1 MQQAAVSAVSAQAVA
16 AEAAAQAA
24 APAAQAVLAG
34 ERVRL
39 EPLELRH
46 HDGLCEAVR
55 DGSLWELAVTL
66 VPHPD
71 EMRGFVEDAVEARAS
86 GKQIPYATVD
96 AVTGRVIGATRLMM
110 INTANRRLEIGW
122 TFLAAS
128 RQRSGA
134 NTEAKLL
141 MLTHAFETM
150 GMNRVEL
157 LTDVRN
163 AKSRAAITRIGAK
176 PEGVLRH
183 HMVMRDGWIRDTAVY
198 GITRPEWPEAKR
210 GLLARLA
217 AHPAGGSGGS
227 GGCEGSQG

>member
-1 MQQAAVSAVSAQAVA
+1 MERAKAK
-16 AEAAAQAA
+16 
-24 APAAQAVLAG
+24 APASVEWAELVG

-39 EPLELRH
+39 EPLEPRH
-46 HDGLCEAVR
+46 HDGLCAAVR

-71 EMRGFVEDAVEARAS
+71 EVRGFIEDAMAARAE
-86 GKQIPYATVD
+86 GTQIPYATVD
-96 AVTGRVIGATRLMM
+96 AATGQVLGSTRLMV
-110 INTANRRLEIGW
+110 INTAQRRLEIGW

-128 RQRSGA
+128 RQRTGA

-141 MLTHAFETM
+141 MLTHAFETL

-163 AKSRAAITRIGAK
+163 TKSRTAIAGLGATH
-176 PEGVLRH
+176 EGVLRH

-198 GITRPEWPEAKR
+198 SITRPEWPQAKLALEAR
-210 GLLARLA
+210 RAGR
-217 AHPAGGSGGS
+217 PASRTG
-227 GGCEGSQG
+227 E

>member
-1 MQQAAVSAVSAQAVA
+1 MERATGAVEPVESVHLV
-16 AEAAAQAA
+16 
-24 APAAQAVLAG
+24 G

-55 DGSLWELAVTL
+55 DGSLWELAVTS

-71 EMRGFVEDAVEARAS
+71 DVRGFIEEATAARVE
-86 GKQIPYATVD
+86 GTQIPYATVD
-96 AVTGRVIGATRLMM
+96 AATGRVLGSTRLMM
-110 INTANRRLEIGW
+110 INTAQRRLEIGW
-122 TFLAAS
+122 TYLAAS
-128 RQRSGA
+128 RHGTGA

-141 MLTHAFETM
+141 MLTHAFEAM

-163 AKSRAAITRIGAK
+163 ARSRAAIAGLGATL
-176 PEGVLRH
+176 EGVLRH

-198 GITRPEWPEAKR
+198 SITRPEWPEAKQA
-210 GLLARLA
+210 LEARRAGRRPTALP
-217 AHPAGGSGGS
+217 PAPD
-227 GGCEGSQG
+227 EL

>member
-1 MQQAAVSAVSAQAVA
+1 MEQSAADAVA
-16 AEAAAQAA
+16 TVEL
-24 APAAQAVLAG
+24 VG

-46 HDGLCEAVR
+46 HAGLCEAVR
-55 DGSLWELAVTL
+55 DGSLWELAVTT

-71 EMRGFVEDAVEARAS
+71 DVRGYIADAVAGRAA
-86 GKQIPYATVD
+86 GTQIPYATVD
-96 AVTGRVIGATRLMM
+96 AATGRVIGSTRLMV

-128 RQRSGA
+128 WQRSGA
-134 NTEAKLL
+134 NAEAKLL
-141 MLTHAFETM
+141 MLTHAFEAM

-198 GITRPEWPEAKR
+198 SITRPEWPDVKQ
-210 GLLARLA
+210 GLRTRLA
-217 AHPAGGSGGS
+217 ARAAGGS
-227 GGCEGSQG
+227 EA

>member
-1 MQQAAVSAVSAQAVA
+1 MQQGSTDAVTAGAVTAVDL
-16 AEAAAQAA
+16 
-24 APAAQAVLAG
+24 VG

-39 EPLELRH
+39 EPLEARH

-71 EMRGFVEDAVEARAS
+71 DVRGFIEDAVEAREA

-96 AVTGRVIGATRLMM
+96 VATGRVIGSTRLMM

-122 TFLAAS
+122 TFLAES
-128 RQRSGA
+128 WQRSGA

-141 MLTHAFETM
+141 MLTHSFEAM

-163 AKSRAAITRIGAK
+163 EKSRAAIARLGAK
-176 PEGVLRH
+176 SEGVLRQ
-183 HMVMRDGWIRDTAVY
+183 HMVMRDGWVRDTAVY
-198 GITRPEWPEAKR
+198 SLTRPEWPDAKL
-210 GLLARLA
+210 GLRNRLA
-217 AHPAGGSGGS
+217 AGRWADRSAGPAGS
-227 GGCEGSQG
+227 

>member
-1 MQQAAVSAVSAQAVA
+1 MERATGAVELV
-16 AEAAAQAA
+16 
-24 APAAQAVLAG
+24 G

-71 EMRGFVEDAVEARAS
+71 DVRGFIETAMAARAE
-86 GKQIPYATVD
+86 GTQIPFATVD
-96 AVTGRVIGATRLMM
+96 AQTGRVVGSTRLMV
-110 INTANRRLEIGW
+110 INTEQRRLEIGW
-122 TFLAAS
+122 TFLAES
-128 RQRSGA
+128 WQRTGLNA
-134 NTEAKLL
+134 EAKQL
-141 MLTHAFETM
+141 MLTYAFETM

-163 AKSRAAITRIGAK
+163 AKSRAAIARLGATH
-176 PEGVLRH
+176 EGVLRH

-198 GITRPEWPEAKR
+198 SITRPEWPDVKR
-210 GLLARLA
+210 ALESRAAAR
-217 AHPAGGSGGS
+217 AGADADAQRRAGRVKA
-227 GGCEGSQG
+227 ERAQR

>member
-1 MQQAAVSAVSAQAVA
+1 MERATAMTSAEQAERIELRDLV
-16 AEAAAQAA
+16 
-24 APAAQAVLAG
+24 G
-34 ERVRL
+34 DRVRL

-46 HDGLCEAVR
+46 HDGLCDAVR
-55 DGSLWELAVTL
+55 DGSLWKLAVTL

-71 EMRGFVEDAVEARAS
+71 EVRGFIEDAMAARAE
-86 GKQIPYATVD
+86 GTQIPYATVD
-96 AVTGRVIGATRLMM
+96 AATGRVVGSTRLMQ

-122 TFLAAS
+122 TFLS
-128 RQRSGA
+128 ESWQRTGV

-163 AKSRAAITRIGAK
+163 AKSRAAIARLGATH
-176 PEGVLRH
+176 EGVLRQ

-198 GITRPEWPEAKR
+198 SITRPEWPEAKR
-210 GLLARLA
+210 ALETRLLDGPTA
-217 AHPAGGSGGS
+217 
-227 GGCEGSQG
+227 

>member
-1 MQQAAVSAVSAQAVA
+1 MQQADTDAVA
-16 AEAAAQAA
+16 TAE
-24 APAAQAVLAG
+24 LAG

-55 DGSLWELAVTL
+55 DGSLWELAVTI

-71 EMRGFVEDAVEARAS
+71 EVRGFIEDAVAARAA
-86 GKQIPYATVD
+86 GTQIPYATVD
-96 AVTGRVIGATRLMM
+96 AATGRVIGSTRLMV

-128 RQRSGA
+128 WQRSGA
-134 NTEAKLL
+134 NAEAKLL
-141 MLTHAFETM
+141 MLTHAFEAM

-163 AKSRAAITRIGAK
+163 EKSRAAITRIGAQH
-176 PEGVLRH
+176 EGVLRH

-198 GITRPEWPEAKR
+198 SITGPEWPDVKQ
-210 GLLARLA
+210 GLRSRLA
-217 AHPAGGSGGS
+217 ARATGRS
-227 GGCEGSQG
+227 EG

>member
-1 MQQAAVSAVSAQAVA
+1 MEQAAVGAMAT
-16 AEAAAQAA
+16 AE
-24 APAAQAVLAG
+24 LTG

-39 EPLELRH
+39 EPLDPRH

-55 DGSLWELAVTL
+55 DGSLWELAVTI

-71 EMRGFVEDAVEARAS
+71 DVRGFIDDAVEARAQ
-86 GKQIPYATVD
+86 GHQIPYATVD
-96 AVTGRVIGATRLMM
+96 AATGRVIGSTRLMV

-141 MLTHAFETM
+141 MLTHAFEAM

-163 AKSRAAITRIGAK
+163 AKSRAAITGIGAQH
-176 PEGVLRH
+176 EGVLRH

-198 GITRPEWPEAKR
+198 SITRPEWPEVKR
-210 GLLARLA
+210 GLRARLA
-217 AHPAGGSGGS
+217 AHTADRS
-227 GGCEGSQG
+227 EG

>member
-1 MQQAAVSAVSAQAVA
+1 MGQTAA
-16 AEAAAQAA
+16 AEL
-24 APAAQAVLAG
+24 VG

-39 EPLELRH
+39 EPLEQRH

-55 DGSLWELAVTL
+55 DGKLWELAVTL

-71 EMRGFVEDAVEARAS
+71 DVRAFIAEAALAREQ
-86 GKQIPYATVD
+86 GVQIPYATVD
-96 AVTGRVIGATRLMM
+96 AATGRVIGSTRLMV

-122 TFLAAS
+122 TFLAGAW
-128 RQRSGA
+128 QRTGA

-141 MLTHAFETM
+141 MLTHAFEAM

-163 AKSRAAITRIGAK
+163 SASRAAISRIGATH
-176 PEGVLRH
+176 EGVLRH

-198 GITRPEWPEAKR
+198 SITRPEWPAVKQNLR
-210 GLLARLA
+210 ARLA
-217 AHPAGGSGGS
+217 AAAARG
-227 GGCEGSQG
+227 

>member
-1 MQQAAVSAVSAQAVA
+1 MERAKAK
-16 AEAAAQAA
+16 
-24 APAAQAVLAG
+24 APASVEWAELVG

-39 EPLELRH
+39 EPLEPRH
-46 HDGLCEAVR
+46 HDGLCAAVR

-71 EMRGFVEDAVEARAS
+71 EVRGFIEDAMAARAE
-86 GKQIPYATVD
+86 GTQIPYATVD
-96 AVTGRVIGATRLMM
+96 AATGQVLGSTRLMV
-110 INTANRRLEIGW
+110 INTAQRRLEIGW

-128 RQRSGA
+128 RQRTGV

-141 MLTHAFETM
+141 MLTHAFETL

-163 AKSRAAITRIGAK
+163 TKSRAAIAGLGATH
-176 PEGVLRH
+176 EGVLRH

-198 GITRPEWPEAKR
+198 SITRPEWPEAK
-210 GLLARLA
+210 LALEARRA
-217 AHPAGGSGGS
+217 GRPASRTG
-227 GGCEGSQG
+227 E

>member
-1 MQQAAVSAVSAQAVA
+1 MGQAKATTPAAAVDRVELV
-16 AEAAAQAA
+16 
-24 APAAQAVLAG
+24 G

-46 HDGLCEAVR
+46 HDGLCAAVR

-71 EMRGFVEDAVEARAS
+71 DVRGFIDEAMAARAE
-86 GKQIPYATVD
+86 GTQIPYATVD
-96 AVTGRVIGATRLMM
+96 AATGQVLGSTRLMM
-110 INTANRRLEIGW
+110 INIAQRRLEIGW
-122 TFLAAS
+122 TFLAES
-128 RQRSGA
+128 RQRTGV

-141 MLTHAFETM
+141 MLTHAFEAL

-163 AKSRAAITRIGAK
+163 TKSRAAIAGLGATH
-176 PEGVLRH
+176 EGVLRH

-198 GITRPEWPEAKR
+198 SITRPEWPEVKR
-210 GLLARLA
+210 ALEARRAGRPA
-217 AHPAGGSGGS
+217 ARSGG
-227 GGCEGSQG
+227 

>member
-1 MQQAAVSAVSAQAVA
+1 MQQVDVDGSAT
-16 AEAAAQAA
+16 AEL
-24 APAAQAVLAG
+24 VG

-55 DGSLWELAVTL
+55 DGSLWELAVTI

-71 EMRGFVEDAVEARAS
+71 DVRGFIEDAIAARAA
-86 GKQIPYATVD
+86 GTQIPYATVD
-96 AVTGRVIGATRLMM
+96 AATGRVIGSTRLMV

-128 RQRSGA
+128 WQRSGA

-141 MLTHAFETM
+141 MLTHAFEAL

-198 GITRPEWPEAKR
+198 SITRPEWPDVKQ
-210 GLLARLA
+210 GLLDRLA
-217 AHPAGGSGGS
+217 ARTAGRSGG
-227 GGCEGSQG
+227 

>member
-1 MQQAAVSAVSAQAVA
+1 MQQVDAD
-16 AEAAAQAA
+16 EAATAE
-24 APAAQAVLAG
+24 LTG

-39 EPLELRH
+39 EPLEIRH

-55 DGSLWELAVTL
+55 DGSLWELAVTI

-71 EMRGFVEDAVEARAS
+71 DVRGFIEDAVAARAA
-86 GKQIPYATVD
+86 GTQIPYATVD
-96 AVTGRVIGATRLMM
+96 AATGRVIGSTRLMV

-128 RQRSGA
+128 WQRSGA
-134 NTEAKLL
+134 NAEAKLL
-141 MLTHAFETM
+141 MLTHAFEAM

-163 AKSRAAITRIGAK
+163 EKSRAAITRIGAK
-176 PEGVLRH
+176 HEGVLRH

-198 GITRPEWPEAKR
+198 SITRPEWPDVKR
-210 GLLARLA
+210 GLLDRLA
-217 AHPAGGSGGS
+217 ARTAGRSES
-227 GGCEGSQG
+227 

>member
-1 MQQAAVSAVSAQAVA
+1 MQQAAVDGAVA
-16 AEAAAQAA
+16 T
-24 APAAQAVLAG
+24 AVLAG

-55 DGSLWELAVTL
+55 DGSLWELAVTI

-71 EMRGFVEDAVEARAS
+71 DVRGFIEDAVAARAA
-86 GKQIPYATVD
+86 GTQIPYATVD
-96 AVTGRVIGATRLMM
+96 AETGRVIGSTRLMV

-128 RQRSGA
+128 RQGSGA
-134 NTEAKLL
+134 NAEAKLL
-141 MLTHAFETM
+141 MLTHAFEVM

-163 AKSRAAITRIGAK
+163 AKSRAAITRLGAQH
-176 PEGVLRH
+176 EGVLRH
-183 HMVMRDGWIRDTAVY
+183 HMVMPDGWIRDTAVY
-198 GITRPEWPEAKR
+198 SLTRPEWPEAKQ
-210 GLLARLA
+210 GLRARLA
-217 AHPAGGSGGS
+217 ARPVGRLEA
-227 GGCEGSQG
+227 

>member
-1 MQQAAVSAVSAQAVA
+1 MR
-16 AEAAAQAA
+16 QAA
-24 APAAQAVLAG
+24 AGAGATAELAG

-39 EPLELRH
+39 EPLEPRH

-55 DGSLWELAVTL
+55 DGSLWELAVTI

-71 EMRGFVEDAVEARAS
+71 DVRGFIEDAVEARAQ
-86 GKQIPYATVD
+86 GHQIPYATVD
-96 AVTGRVIGATRLMM
+96 AATGRVIGSTRLMV

-163 AKSRAAITRIGAK
+163 AKSRAAITRIGAQH
-176 PEGVLRH
+176 EGVLRH

-198 GITRPEWPEAKR
+198 SITRPEWPEVKR
-210 GLLARLA
+210 GLRARLA
-217 AHPAGGSGGS
+217 AHPVAPT
-227 GGCEGSQG
+227 EG

>member
-1 MQQAAVSAVSAQAVA
+1 MERAKASGELV
-16 AEAAAQAA
+16 
-24 APAAQAVLAG
+24 G

-39 EPLELRH
+39 EPLEPRH
-46 HDGLCEAVR
+46 HDALCEAVR

-71 EMRGFVEDAVEARAS
+71 DVRGFIEDAVAARAE
-86 GKQIPYATVD
+86 GTQIPYATVD
-96 AVTGRVIGATRLMM
+96 AATGRVVGSTRLMM
-110 INTANRRLEIGW
+110 INTAQRRLEIGW
-122 TFLAAS
+122 TFLARS
-128 RQRSGA
+128 RQRTGV

-163 AKSRAAITRIGAK
+163 TKSRAAIAGLGATH
-176 PEGVLRH
+176 EGVLRH

-198 GITRPEWPEAKR
+198 SITRPEWPAVK
-210 GLLARLA
+210 LALQARRA
-217 AHPAGGSGGS
+217 ARPDARAG
-227 GGCEGSQG
+227 Q